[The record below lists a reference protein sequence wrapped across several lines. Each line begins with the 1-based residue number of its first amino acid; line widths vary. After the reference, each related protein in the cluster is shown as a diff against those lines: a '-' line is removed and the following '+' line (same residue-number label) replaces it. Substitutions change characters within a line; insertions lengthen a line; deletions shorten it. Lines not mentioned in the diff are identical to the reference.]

1 MQWIFYA
8 LWHGIIIFFTV
19 LYVLNQP
26 MTMQEDGKDIGFWV
40 AGMAIYGVCIF
51 VANFELA
58 LRFNTH
64 SWLGVLTLLA
74 GVIAYFFFYSILSFV
89 FKGEIDHLF
98 VPSFKI
104 KILWVSIVF
113 CLVQTYVIE
122 SIFKFFHARWKAH
135 NAAKQESKQ
144 KKN

>member
-8 LWHGIIIFFTV
+8 LWHGVIIFFTV

-26 MTMQEDGKDIGFWV
+26 LTMQEDGKDIGFWV

-74 GVIAYFFFYSILSFV
+74 GVIAYFFFYSILSLV
-89 FKGEIDHLF
+89 F
-98 VPSFKI
+98 
-104 KILWVSIVF
+104 
-113 CLVQTYVIE
+113 
-122 SIFKFFHARWKAH
+122 
-135 NAAKQESKQ
+135 
-144 KKN
+144 